1 MYAVTQPIYNNNNL
15 QSFNSW
21 ITDNAVAVVEYA
33 RQLGITSLKNPDFAQ
48 ELKTFAQI
56 QYDRAVLLDRMEFEL
71 ALSHQ
76 LQQVAA

>member
-15 QSFNSW
+15 QDFTAWLN
-21 ITDNAVAVVEYA
+21 DNLVPVATYA
-33 RQLGITSLKNPDFAQ
+33 IQLGVTND
-48 ELKTFAQI
+48 ELNVFAQI
-56 QYDRAVLLDRMEFEL
+56 QYDRAVLLDRMKFEL